1 LSQEQG
7 WFKANNALEFAS
19 KVQPYLEQV
28 EMGIGEKFG
37 QCIIVFFFIYD
48 FLEINFGLALH
59 CSLHYC
65 CCFILS

>member
-19 KVQPYLEQV
+19 KVQPKLEQV

-37 QCIIVFFFIYD
+37 QCIIVFFFYD
-48 FLEINFGLALH
+48 FLEINFGLALY

-65 CCFILS
+65 CYFILS